1 VSTGDR
7 QERVLRVADG
17 TPLPLD
23 QCPMA
28 MTLQQKRP
36 IGGMEAVCERPDGS
50 RVALIPYPTP
60 LFDESGALIGAVNI
74 VVDISERKRAEE
86 VYAFT
91 DRLYRA
97 HGPEEIH
104 QAALDAI
111 TRGLG
116 CSRAAILLF
125 DTAGVM
131 RFVAWRGLSNSYR
144 SAVEGHSPWA
154 RDVKDPAP
162 ICIADVETADLPEP
176 LKATVKAER
185 IGALAFFPV
194 VANGA
199 LIGKF
204 MTYHDAA
211 HVLSETDVNLAL
223 TIARQLGFGLERM
236 RAEQSGRLL
245 ASIIANSDDAIVLP
259 ASTRLRMPRRP

>member
-1 VSTGDR
+1 VRSSSNPTICRLPDSIRHQLPAIALAFALGKTKGFSEELL
-7 QERVLRVADG
+7 QALPVAVYTTDAQG
-17 TPLPLD
+17 RITSFNEAAVRLWG
-23 QCPMA
+23 C
-28 MTLQQKRP
+28 RP
-36 IGGMEAVCERPDGS
+36 E
-50 RVALIPYPTP
+50 
-60 LFDESGALIGAVNI
+60 IGAVNI

-97 HGPEEIH
+97 RGLKEIYE
-104 QAALDAI
+104 AALDAI

-131 RFVAWRGLSNSYR
+131 RFVAWRGLSDSYR
-144 SAVEGHSPWA
+144 SAVEGHSPWT
-154 RDVKDPAP
+154 RDVKDPVP
-162 ICIADVETADLPEP
+162 ICIADVETADPPEP
-176 LKATVKAER
+176 LKAVVKAER
-185 IGALAFFPV
+185 IAALAFFPV

-211 HVLSETDVNLAL
+211 HVLREADINLAL
-223 TIARQLGFGLERM
+223 TIARHWASAWNACVQS
-236 RAEQSGRLL
+236 RAVSCWRQS
-245 ASIIANSDDAIVLP
+245 LP
-259 ASTRLRMPRRP
+259 ILTTRS

>member
-1 VSTGDR
+1 MRPDLGPKPLLGYTASI
-7 QERVLRVADG
+7 LARVAERRGDKAFLAACAANG
-17 TPLPLD
+17 
-23 QCPMA
+23 A
-28 MTLQQKRP
+28 RVAFA
-36 IGGMEAVCERPDGS
+36 IGGELVVMRRTANGPD
-50 RVALIPYPTP
+50 P
-60 LFDESGALIGAVNI
+60 LF
-74 VVDISERKRAEE
+74 RAEE